1 MIVDS
6 PLGHGEDGKPIPVTD
21 FDYDSIE
28 LEQAF
33 KSDLE
38 QFRDESEGGQ
48 YSQED
53 VDRALVV
60 VTRLLKWIW
69 QGGMKNPDGLQ
80 IRAMIICW
88 IFLKELRPIE
98 LTQLAGAFGKD
109 KQSLG
114 RWVDNF
120 KEFFPRIRISHMR

>member
-1 MIVDS
+1 MIGDTA
-6 PLGHGEDGKPIPVTD
+6 LGHGEDGKPVPVTD
-21 FDYDSIE
+21 FDYDAIE
-28 LEQAF
+28 RDF
-33 KSDLE
+33 KSDLQ
-38 QFRDESEGGQ
+38 QFRDEAEEGQ
-48 YSQED
+48 YSEED

-69 QGGMKNPDGLQ
+69 QGGMKNADGLQ

-88 IFLKELRPIE
+88 VFLKELRPIE

>member
-1 MIVDS
+1 MIIDS
-6 PLGHGEDGKPIPVTD
+6 PLGHGEDGKPVPVTD
-21 FDYDSIE
+21 FDYDAIE
-28 LEQAF
+28 RHFQ
-33 KSDLE
+33 SDLE
-38 QFRDESEGGQ
+38 QFRDEAEQ

-69 QGGMKNPDGLQ
+69 QGGMKQPDGLQ
-80 IRAMIICW
+80 IRSMIICW
-88 IFLKELRPIE
+88 VFLKELRPIE
-98 LTQLAGAFGKD
+98 LTQLASAFGKD

-120 KEFFPRIRISHMR
+120 KMFFPRIRISHMR

>member
-1 MIVDS
+1 MIGDT
-6 PLGHGEDGKPIPVTD
+6 PLGHGEDGKPVPITD
-21 FDYDSIE
+21 FDYEAIDR
-28 LEQAF
+28 AF
-33 KSDLE
+33 QEDLE
-38 QFRDESEGGQ
+38 QFRNEAHQGQ
-48 YSQED
+48 YSQDD

-69 QGGMKNPDGLQ
+69 QGGMKQPDGLQ

-88 IFLKELRPIE
+88 VFLKELRPIE

-120 KEFFPRIRISHMR
+120 KMFFPRIRISHMR